1 VRRISTLYSKVMS
14 RLDDRYRK
22 IDDRTIVLSDNKVKI
37 NGRIV
42 SMPKDSEVTASE
54 AVQQFESMN
63 KGRDI
68 VWESPE
74 GSILDK
80 NPHLKE
86 IARAKGK
93 SAN

>member
-1 VRRISTLYSKVMS
+1 MRRISTLYSKVMS

-37 NGRIV
+37 NGKIV
-42 SMPKDSEVTASE
+42 SMPKDSGVTASE
-54 AVQQFESMN
+54 AVKQFESIDR
-63 KGRDI
+63 GRGI

-93 SAN
+93 SAE

>member
-1 VRRISTLYSKVMS
+1 MPRDSK
-14 RLDDRYRK
+14 
-22 IDDRTIVLSDNKVKI
+22 
-37 NGRIV
+37 
-42 SMPKDSEVTASE
+42 VTASE

>member
-1 VRRISTLYSKVMS
+1 MS
-14 RLDDRYRK
+14 RSNDRYKKLDDE
-22 IDDRTIVLSDNKVKI
+22 TIVLSDNKVKI
-37 NGRIV
+37 NGKIL
-42 SMPKDSEVTASE
+42 SMPRELGVTASE
-54 AVQQFESMN
+54 AVNQFNSMN

-93 SAN
+93 SAE

>member
-1 VRRISTLYSKVMS
+1 MS
-14 RLDDRYRK
+14 RSNDRYKKLDDE
-22 IDDRTIVLSDNKVKI
+22 TIVLSDNKVKI
-37 NGRIV
+37 NGKIL
-42 SMPKDSEVTASE
+42 SMPRELGVTASE
-54 AVQQFESMN
+54 AVSQFNSMN

-93 SAN
+93 SAE

>member
-1 VRRISTLYSKVMS
+1 MS
-14 RLDDRYRK
+14 RSNDRYRK
-22 IDDRTIVLSDNKVKI
+22 LDDGTMVLSENKVKI
-37 NGRIV
+37 NGKILA
-42 SMPKDSEVTASE
+42 MPRDSKVTASE

-68 VWESPE
+68 VWDSPE

>member
-1 VRRISTLYSKVMS
+1 
-14 RLDDRYRK
+14 
-22 IDDRTIVLSDNKVKI
+22 
-37 NGRIV
+37 
-42 SMPKDSEVTASE
+42 MPKDSEVTASE

-86 IARAKGK
+86 IERKEK
-93 SAN
+93 RKLNPMRKRKY

>member
-1 VRRISTLYSKVMS
+1 MS
-14 RLDDRYRK
+14 RFNDRYRK
-22 IDDRTIVLSDNKVKI
+22 LDDGTIVLSENKVKI
-37 NGRIV
+37 NGKIL
-42 SMPKDSEVTASE
+42 SMPRDSKVTASE
-54 AVQQFESMN
+54 AVKQFKSMD
-63 KGRDI
+63 KGRNI

-93 SAN
+93 SAE

>member
-1 VRRISTLYSKVMS
+1 MS
-14 RLDDRYRK
+14 RLNDRYRK
-22 IDDRTIVLSDNKVKI
+22 VDDRTIVLSDNKVKI

-42 SMPKDSEVTASE
+42 SMPKDSKVTASE

-86 IARAKGK
+86 IPRAKGK
-93 SAN
+93 SAE